1 MSNFLEGFYALM
13 GGRNGTNSTAI
24 QQVEDFYFP
33 NSDPANRGTPQYSG
47 SNYNAYSG
55 INPYGYSTTPEDM
68 GGDKLYADLI
78 RAQTNDYM
86 TRYAPVE
93 NFLAGEVTSTGT
105 KALAGDMKRTRQAV
119 LGASNNVQGQRD
131 RSMER
136 FGLSNA
142 PSNANSMS
150 TVGTLVGGL
159 NSTRAADSDRR
170 TEILTGTIGGITQRA
185 AATGSGV

>member
-1 MSNFLEGFYALM
+1 MSSYFEEFYALM
-13 GGRNGTNSTAI
+13 GGRNGPNNNAI
-24 QQVEDFYFP
+24 QEVENFYFP
-33 NSDPANRGTPQYSG
+33 NTDPASRGTPQYSG
-47 SNYNAYSG
+47 SSYNAYAG
-55 INPYGYSTTPEDM
+55 INPYGYSSNPEDM

-93 NFLAGEVTSTGT
+93 NFLASEITSTGT

-119 LGASNNVQGQRD
+119 MGATSNVQGQQD
-131 RSMER
+131 RGMQR

-142 PSNANSMS
+142 PSNSNNMS
-150 TVGTLVGGL
+150 SVGTLVGGL

-170 TEILTGTIGGITQRA
+170 TELLTGTIGGITQRA
-185 AATGSGV
+185 AATGSGA

>member
-1 MSNFLEGFYALM
+1 MYESMMALY
-13 GGRNGTNSTAI
+13 GGNYNNSTSIRA
-24 QQVEDFYFP
+24 VEDFYFP
-33 NSDPANRGTPQYSG
+33 NDDGANRGVPTYSG
-47 SNYNAYSG
+47 SSYNAYSG
-55 INPYGYSTTPEDM
+55 INPNAYANSRPEDM

-93 NFLAGEVTSTGT
+93 NFLASEITSTGT

-119 LGASNNVQGQRD
+119 VGATNNVQGQQD
-131 RSMER
+131 RGMQR

-142 PSNANSMS
+142 PSNSNNMS
-150 TVGTLVGGL
+150 SVGTLVGGL

-170 TEILTGTIGGITQRA
+170 TELLTGTIGGITQRA
-185 AATGSGV
+185 AATGSGA